1 MMTRRFRI
9 FLPALLLVACGGKMA
24 MPGSSTHSNIEE
36 LQKRVIELQQRAAV
50 TEVELRGLRDEVAH
64 LRSVKSVKSAAEET
78 GLAAATEPVEQVGWQ
93 PPMHSAEIE
102 EVDLPPVAPPLQSD
116 GSASDDFTP
125 LPPPSSEA
133 QLLYDRGYT
142 LYHQGRYEDAEK
154 IFREMLGTYRKNELS
169 DNAWYWIGESRWARG
184 EVRLALDAFRETLE
198 SYPGGNKTPDALL
211 KIGQSLERLGDADGA
226 REAYRQLV
234 ARYPA
239 TAAAA
244 VAEDLL
250 AGSD

>member
-1 MMTRRFRI
+1 MMTPRFTI

-24 MPGSSTHSNIEE
+24 MPGSSTHSDIEE
-36 LQKRVIELQQRAAV
+36 LQRRVIELQQRAAV

-64 LRSVKSVKSAAEET
+64 LKPAQPAAQE
-78 GLAAATEPVEQVGWQ
+78 GSPAAATEPVEQVGWQ
-93 PPMHSAEIE
+93 PPMQTVEIE
-102 EVDLPPVAPPLQSD
+102 AADLAPVAPPPPSD
-116 GSASDDFTP
+116 GLATDDFMP

-154 IFREMLGTYRKNELS
+154 VFREMLSTYRKNELS

-184 EVRLALDAFRETLE
+184 DVSLALEAFRETLE
-198 SYPGGNKTPDALL
+198 SYPSGNKTPDALL

-226 REAYRQLV
+226 REAYRELV